1 MPKRLEHAAS
11 YHPRVAVVATLAILL
26 AAAPSALAAQPLEVS
41 SSGRW
46 LARFLDKLDVEH
58 HWLRGREHVAWK
70 TGVIFKTRN
79 GQPVPPRKDEG
90 TYCSAFA
97 AAVAQKLGVKLL
109 CPPDHSLTLLA
120 NAQHDW
126 LASRAGRD
134 AGWTPLDSPLA
145 AQESANAGQLV
156 IAVCRNPDPTEPGHI
171 AFVRPAKKSPERIAA
186 AGPQIIQAGYKN
198 YQSID
203 LKTGFMHHPEA
214 WPTPGKPRSVKFFS
228 HALDPDKLAGE
239 KAVAIR

>member
-1 MPKRLEHAAS
+1 MHTLQGQAAFRCQS
-11 YHPRVAVVATLAILL
+11 AAALAVMTILL
-26 AAAPSALAAQPLEVS
+26 AANVRAFAAPPLEVT

-58 HWLRGREHVAWK
+58 RWLRGREHVAWK
-70 TGVIFKTRN
+70 TGAVFKARN
-79 GQPVPPRKDEG
+79 GQPLAPREDDS

-109 CPPDHSLTLLA
+109 CPPEHSLTLLA

-134 AGWTPLDSPLA
+134 AGWRPVDSPLA

-156 IAVCRNPDPTEPGHI
+156 LAVCKNPDPKEPGHI
-171 AFVRPAKKSPERIAA
+171 AVVRPSDKAPDRIAV
-186 AGPQIIQAGYKN
+186 AGPQIVQAGFKN
-198 YQSID
+198 YRSVD
-203 LKTGFMHHPEA
+203 LKTGFAHHPEA
-214 WPTPGKPRSVKFFS
+214 WPVDGKSPGVKFYA
-228 HALDPDKLAGE
+228 HALEAKQLAA
-239 KAVAIR
+239 K